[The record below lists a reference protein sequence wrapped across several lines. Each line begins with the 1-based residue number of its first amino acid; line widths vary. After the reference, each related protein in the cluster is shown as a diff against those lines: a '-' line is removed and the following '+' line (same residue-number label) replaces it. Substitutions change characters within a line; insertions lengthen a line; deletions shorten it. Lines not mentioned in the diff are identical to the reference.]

1 MKEKQLGRTT
11 EVCIILFNSRNASYI
26 ELSLRSLLNTSP
38 FLRNTWGRMND
49 KQKRKRSV
57 IKII

>member
-1 MKEKQLGRTT
+1 MKEKQLGRTA
-11 EVCIILFNSRNASYI
+11 VVYIILSNSINASYI
-26 ELSLRSLLNTSP
+26 ELSLRPLLNTSP

-49 KQKRKRSV
+49 KQKRKRPV